1 VSDSAKRLD
10 LLRRYAHEAGIP
22 VDCVDT
28 LALSIPRAAR
38 MIDVSP
44 KVLRRLLVEHH
55 VPVIDLGPRCE
66 RILTTDLV
74 DFLWERRRAASGSAP
89 SPEICPNTKEQ
100 VLAALR
106 D

>member
-1 VSDSAKRLD
+1 MSDSAQKLE
-10 LLRRYAHEAGIP
+10 LLRRYADEAGII
-22 VDCVDT
+22 VDCVDR
-28 LALSIPRAAR
+28 LAIAIPRAAR

-44 KVLRRLLVEHH
+44 KTLKRLLAEHN

-89 SPEICPNTKEQ
+89 TKEICPNTKEQ
-100 VLAALR
+100 VLRALR
-106 D
+106 G

>member
-1 VSDSAKRLD
+1 
-10 LLRRYAHEAGIP
+10 
-22 VDCVDT
+22 
-28 LALSIPRAAR
+28 

-44 KVLRRLLVEHH
+44 KTLKRLLAEDD

-74 DFLWERRRAASGSAP
+74 DFLWERRRVASGSAP

-100 VLAALR
+100 VLRALR